1 MKTKFLLLFASLLF
15 PLLAMG
21 QTTVITGY
29 SSGTT
34 TVYDATTVST
44 SGTVVISGSANISFI
59 ADTKVTL
66 AAGFK
71 VSVGASFRATAGP
84 DVDGDGMPNSWEST
98 HNLNLLS
105 NDSAADPDGDGY
117 NNLVEYGLGT
127 NPKTTTGNTVDSSN
141 TNALKIH
148 KPN

>member
-1 MKTKFLLLFASLLF
+1 MKTKFLALIAACSLPLAAS
-15 PLLAMG
+15 AV
-21 QTTVITGY
+21 TITTGY

-34 TVYDATTVST
+34 VVYDASTITT

-71 VSVGASFRATAGP
+71 VAVGATFRAKAGT
-84 DVDGDGMPNSWEST
+84 DVDGDGMPNSWENT
-98 HNLNLLS
+98 HTLNLQS
-105 NDSAADPDGDGY
+105 NDAANDADSDGIANGT
-117 NNLVEYGLGT
+117 EYQLGT
-127 NPKTTTGNTVDSSN
+127 NPRTTVANTTDSSN
-141 TNALKIH
+141 TTALKVH

>member
-1 MKTKFLLLFASLLF
+1 MKIKFLLLLALLL
-15 PLLAMG
+15 PAAALA
-21 QTTVITGY
+21 QTTITTGY

-34 TVYDATTVST
+34 TVYSTSTITT

-71 VSVGASFRATAGP
+71 VAVGATFRAKAGA
-84 DVDGDGMPNSWEST
+84 DVDGDGMPNSWENT
-98 HNLNLLS
+98 HTLNLQS
-105 NDSAADPDGDGY
+105 NDAASDADSDGIANGT
-117 NNLVEYGLGT
+117 EYQLGT
-127 NPKTTTGNTVDSSN
+127 NPRTTVANTTDSSN
-141 TNALKIH
+141 TTALKVH